1 MTAASQM
8 TAASPKARERRVVE
22 HLPLA
27 RKLALRLASRVPVSV
42 DADDLVGVATMG
54 LLDAADR
61 FEERRGVPFEAY
73 ARTRIQ
79 GALLD
84 SLRACD
90 HLSRG
95 TRRREREAAITEGRQ
110 RNRLGREL
118 TEEERSS
125 ARGGAAAELPHSLAF
140 LRIEDC
146 AELPADPGARGNDPF
161 AAAAAGQQRAS
172 LRAAIEGL
180 PAREQ
185 LILSLYYEKE
195 INYREIGAVL
205 GVTESRVCQLL
216 RGVHQTLRERLDA

>member
-1 MTAASQM
+1 MP
-8 TAASPKARERRVVE
+8 AASPMSAASPNARERRVVA

-27 RKLALRLASRVPVSV
+27 RKLALRLANRVPASV
-42 DADDLVGVATMG
+42 DADDLVGVATLG

-95 TRRREREAAITEGRQ
+95 TRRREREAAVTESRQ
-110 RNRLGREL
+110 RNLLGRDL
-118 TEEERSS
+118 TQEERSS
-125 ARGGAAAELPHSLAF
+125 ARGGAAIELPHSLAF

-146 AELPADPGARGNDPF
+146 AELPADPGSRGNDPF
-161 AAAAAGQQRAS
+161 AAAAAGEQRAS
-172 LRAAIEGL
+172 LRAAIEEL
-180 PAREQ
+180 PEREQ
-185 LILSLYYEKE
+185 LMLSLYYEKDL
-195 INYREIGAVL
+195 NYREIGAVL
-205 GVTESRVCQLL
+205 SVTESRVCQLL
-216 RGVHQTLRERLDA
+216 RGTHQTLRERLEA